1 MRIARRALVGMT
13 LATAA
18 VRSAAAQ
25 APPVRVGV
33 LRYGTVSWE
42 VDVIRHHALDA
53 AAHIT
58 VVPVELAGRFQF
70 ENCFPVWRQG
80 IDRRRTDN

>member
-18 VRSAAAQ
+18 VRSGAAQ

-58 VVPVELAGRFQF
+58 VAPVELAAAQAAPTHGRVRLRHVLRK
-70 ENCFPVWRQG
+70 C
-80 IDRRRTDN
+80 